1 MDGAKV
7 TGLGHILIMR
17 AVPIGIQRGKMLVKI
32 SEQSQSDGD
41 I

>member
-17 AVPIGIQRGKMLVKI
+17 AVPIGIQQGKVLVKI
-32 SEQSQSDGD
+32 SEQS
-41 I
+41 